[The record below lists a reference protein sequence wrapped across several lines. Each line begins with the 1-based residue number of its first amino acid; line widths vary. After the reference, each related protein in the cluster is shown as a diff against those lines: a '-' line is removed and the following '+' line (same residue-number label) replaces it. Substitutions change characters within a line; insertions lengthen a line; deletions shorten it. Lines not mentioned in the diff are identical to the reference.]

1 MAKSKDKQLWHIYV
15 SDERLEDYIRIFEGM
30 LERWNDKRTK
40 QQGEAYRQTLE
51 TRLQELYQIYEE
63 RTS

>member
-1 MAKSKDKQLWHIYV
+1 
-15 SDERLEDYIRIFEGM
+15 LENYIRIFEGM

>member
-1 MAKSKDKQLWHIYV
+1 VAKNQQMWHNYV
-15 SDERLEDYIRIFEGM
+15 PDSELENYIRIFEGM

-51 TRLQELYQIYEE
+51 TRLEELYQIYEE